1 MNTDEK
7 IAKQITDTVVARVKD
22 ELQHPRAPTELRGYV
37 AGLMDVFGCNDL
49 FNRSGLT
56 FVLEAYV
63 AAELGIIRDAPLVSL
78 TIADRPDF
86 ELHFGDLVELYEL
99 VEADIPER
107 RRGDEYAAL
116 ASTGCPT
123 YDWPVEKWA
132 TAEQA
137 SRSIRAMAEKKA
149 KRAEELAAKRTP
161 YPEQTRLLF
170 YVNLGDFSAS
180 TQEIED
186 AFPSAVEPARKWFSS
201 IWVLW
206 KNRAYQV

>member
-1 MNTDEK
+1 LNTDEK
-7 IAKQITDTVVARVKD
+7 IVRQITDKIAAQAKD
-22 ELQHPRAPTELRGYV
+22 QLQHPRAPTELRGYV
-37 AGLMDVFGCNDL
+37 AALMDVFGCNDL

-63 AAELGIIRDAPLVSL
+63 AAELGIIRDASFVSL
-78 TIADRPDF
+78 IIADRPDF
-86 ELHFGDLVELYEL
+86 ELHFKDMVELYEV
-99 VEADIPER
+99 VEADMPER

-116 ASTGCPT
+116 ATAGCPT

-132 TAEQA
+132 TSEQA

-149 KRAEELAAKRTP
+149 KRAEELAAKGTP
-161 YPEQTRLLF
+161 YPEETRLLF
-170 YVNLGDFSAS
+170 YVNLGDFGAHAK
-180 TQEIED
+180 EIGD
-186 AFPSAVEPARKWFSS
+186 VFPSAVEPARKWFSS